1 MKETVSIDVWT
12 STWLLVTLLYQVAQ
26 PASLYNFVECLK
38 FGTMQISDLVFE
50 VIKSEMLPK
59 KPKRDRFM
67 GLAPLAEIGK
77 KEPKLLD
84 SNGFKV
90 DPKPLKKRST
100 TTISRDKFLTV
111 VCDALKQYQYL
122 GPKQRAD
129 LMVACR

>member
-1 MKETVSIDVWT
+1 MMSGHRHCYWLPYSIK
-12 STWLLVTLLYQVAQ
+12 LLNLHSFTI
-26 PASLYNFVECLK
+26 FVECLK